1 MRIPAR
7 GAARGLTAVAVLA
20 LALTACGGT
29 PATPTPFPTA
39 ATSSA
44 PGPRVLVTGLEVPW
58 GVAFLPDGAAL
69 VTERESA
76 RLLRVAPDGA
86 VTPVGTVAGVVAQG
100 EGGLLGVAVSPDFAA
115 DRTIVVA
122 YTSAADNRV
131 VRLRVAADGTVDG
144 AAQQVLVS
152 GIVKAGIHNGG
163 AVTFGPDGLLYI
175 GTGDAGRRAPAQD
188 RADLGGKI
196 LRVTADGAPAPGN
209 PFGTPVYS
217 LGHRNVQ
224 GLAFAPDGTLY
235 AAEFGQNRVD
245 EINRITA
252 GGNYGWPEVE
262 GVGEA
267 PGLHR
272 SAGHVADRRCLPERA
287 RLRRRRAVRGGAAR
301 RAALARAG
309 HGPRRRR
316 HAGGVAD
323 RRVRAPARGGAD
335 RGRHGA
341 VGDDEQPRRPRRPG
355 TGRRPDP
362 GGPAGPLIVR
372 TPAPAPGLLG
382 AGVTLRMRRSPWT
395 ICTVSEGAA

>member
-44 PGPRVLVTGLEVPW
+44 PGLRVLVTGLEVPW

-100 EGGLLGVAVSPDFAA
+100 EGGLLGVAVSPDFAT

-131 VRLRVAADGTVDG
+131 VRLRVGADGTVDG

-163 AVTFGPDGLLYI
+163 AVAFGPDGLLYI

-209 PFGTPVYS
+209 PFGTAVYS

-262 GVGEA
+262 GVGKRSGFTDPLVTWPTADASPSGLAFAGGALYAAGLRGERLWRVPVTGPGVVGTPEA
-267 PGLHR
+267 LLTGEY
-272 SAGHVADRRCLPERA
+272 G
-287 RLRRRRAVRGGAAR
+287 RLR
-301 RAALARAG
+301 
-309 HGPRRRR
+309 
-316 HAGGVAD
+316 GVAPTTD
-323 RRVRAPARGGAD
+323 GTALWTTTSNRDGRGD
-335 RGRHGA
+335 
-341 VGDDEQPRRPRRPG
+341 
-355 TGRRPDP
+355 
-362 GGPAGPLIVR
+362 
-372 TPAPAPGLLG
+372 PAPDDDRILVVPLAP
-382 AGVTLRMRRSPWT
+382 
-395 ICTVSEGAA
+395 